1 MNNLFSDT
9 KEAFSLKSN
18 FELNRAFFLFKII
31 GNSTFVKLSTSLT
44 KFALKFHLPVTP
56 IIKATVFDHFCG
68 GVSEEDCI
76 PVINKMFIKNVYSVL
91 DFSTEGFN
99 SEKEFD
105 DCLRKKISIIEF
117 AKNRKE
123 IPFAVF
129 KPTCLGSTDLFKKVS
144 KFEKLNELENDSWNR
159 VIQRFDK
166 VCSKAFKQNI
176 KILIDAEEVEVQ
188 NAIDELAI
196 KMMRKYNLTSSIV
209 YNTVQMYRKDRLT
222 YLGEMISNQ
231 SNDGVI
237 FGLKLVR
244 GAYMEKERNLAV
256 SMNVES
262 PICDSKDDTDKNFNS
277 GLDFVFN
284 NLNRISFVCASHNEN
299 SILKVMNMMESKK
312 LKSNDNKIWFGQLY
326 GMSDNISFN
335 LASKNYN
342 TFKIL
347 PFGSVKNLMPYLIRR
362 AEENTSVQGQ
372 TGRELQLI
380 LKERKRR
387 ALL

>member
-44 KFALKFHLPVTP
+44 NFALKFHLPVTP

-129 KPTCLGSTDLFKKVS
+129 KPTCLGSKDLFKKVS

-196 KMMRKYNLTSSIV
+196 KMMRKYNLSSPIV
-209 YNTVQMYRKDRLT
+209 YNTVQMYRKDRLS
-222 YLGEMISNQ
+222 YLGELISNQ
-231 SNDGVI
+231 LNDGVI

-284 NLNRISFVCASHNEN
+284 NLNRISFVCASHNED

>member
-44 KFALKFHLPVTP
+44 NFALKFHLPVTP

-105 DCLRKKISIIEF
+105 DCLRKKTSIIEF

-196 KMMRKYNLTSSIV
+196 KMMRKYNLNSPIV
-209 YNTVQMYRKDRLT
+209 YNTVQMYRKDRLS

-231 SNDGVI
+231 LNDGVI